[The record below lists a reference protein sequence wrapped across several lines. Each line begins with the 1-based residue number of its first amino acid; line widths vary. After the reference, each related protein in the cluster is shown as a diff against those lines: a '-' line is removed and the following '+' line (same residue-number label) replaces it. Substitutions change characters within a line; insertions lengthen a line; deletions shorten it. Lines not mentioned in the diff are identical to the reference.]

1 MPTKHKVKAGDCI
14 ASIAFENG
22 FFWRTVWE
30 DAANA
35 ALKRK
40 RKSPFQL
47 LEGDEVQVPDLRKKE
62 ESRASEQRHRFK
74 LKGVPAVLIIAIR
87 HHAPDEDEQEA
98 TRPEEDPQEDPQ
110 SATLSDPDER
120 NLEEEPAANVDYRVD
135 IEGRTIRG
143 KTDDEGKVRITIMPN
158 DREGMLTIEPGTQR
172 ERKMPLK
179 LGGLD
184 PIDSNTGVAQRL
196 NNLGLGPV
204 STEPGVTAEEL
215 ASAVSA
221 FQDASGLS
229 PTGSLDDTT
238 RNRLKELH
246 GS

>member
-1 MPTKHKVKAGDCI
+1 MPTKHKVKDGDCI

-30 DAANA
+30 DSGNA

-47 LEGDEVQVPDLRKKE
+47 MPGDEVQVPDLRHKE
-62 ESRASEQRHRFK
+62 ESRASDQRHRFK

-87 HHAPDEDEQEA
+87 HHPPDEDEQEA
-98 TRPEEDPQEDPQ
+98 ATPEQDPQEDPQ
-110 SATLSDPDER
+110 NATLSDPDEQ
-120 NLEEEPAANVDYRVD
+120 NLEEEAAADVDYRVD
-135 IEGRTIRG
+135 IEGRTFSG
-143 KTDDEGKVRITIMPN
+143 KTDSEGKVRITIMPN

-172 ERKMPLK
+172 ERKMPLL

-204 STEPGVTAEEL
+204 STEPGVTPEEM

-221 FQDASGLS
+221 FQDANGLS
-229 PTGSLDDTT
+229 PSGRLDDTT
-238 RNRLKELH
+238 RNKIKELH

>member
-30 DAANA
+30 DSGNA

-47 LEGDEVQVPDLRKKE
+47 LPDDEVQVPDLRRKE
-62 ESRASEQRHRFK
+62 ESRASDKRHRFK

-98 TRPEEDPQEDPQ
+98 AQPEQDPQEDPQ
-110 SATLSDPDER
+110 NATLSDPDEQH
-120 NLEEEPAANVDYRVD
+120 LEEEPAANVDYRVD
-135 IEGRTIRG
+135 IEGRTFSG
-143 KTDDEGKVRITIMPN
+143 KTDGEGKVRITIMPN
-158 DREGMLTIEPGTQR
+158 DRDGVLTIEPGTRR
-172 ERKMPLK
+172 ERTMPLL

-204 STEPGVTAEEL
+204 STESGVTEEDL

-221 FQDASGLS
+221 FQSANGLS
-229 PTGSLDDTT
+229 PTGRLDATT
-238 RNRLKELH
+238 RDQLKELH